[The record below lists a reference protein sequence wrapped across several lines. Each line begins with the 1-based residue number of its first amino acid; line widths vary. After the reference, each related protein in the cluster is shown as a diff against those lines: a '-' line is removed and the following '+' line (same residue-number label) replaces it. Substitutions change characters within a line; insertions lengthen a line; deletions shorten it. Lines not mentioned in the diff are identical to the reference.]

1 MNMLL
6 RRHLSKHLHQSGH
19 LRASDPPVV
28 LSSFFSGPVELK
40 TSKSKKKNG
49 LLFDYVIG
57 LVNTDF
63 ITIKLCMCNLSICK
77 CSSTKI
83 NTNNELFSFYLQA
96 GKRFIENLKF
106 FILVTALCSE
116 KFSIWLGCMNHK

>member
-28 LSSFFSGPVELK
+28 LSSFLSGTVKLK
-40 TSKSKKKNG
+40 TSKNKKNC
-49 LLFDYVIG
+49 LFYYIIG
-57 LVNTDF
+57 LVTTDF